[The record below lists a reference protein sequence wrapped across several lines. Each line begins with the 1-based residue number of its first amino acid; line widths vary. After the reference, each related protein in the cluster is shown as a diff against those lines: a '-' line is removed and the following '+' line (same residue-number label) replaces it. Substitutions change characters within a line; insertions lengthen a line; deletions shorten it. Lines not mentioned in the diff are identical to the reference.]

1 VLCLI
6 LENGT
11 CVRPTIVRTDVT
23 YSCIDEFHII
33 TVLNIMYWYFI
44 HTSMITSMYKYV
56 NFISIGFLV
65 VELVMIN
72 DENRFRVFEDQYM
85 QIQIILNILCQFFAY
100 TSTTVIINKYVNYML
115 SYYCISDDWWQR
127 LISLFEES
135 LHANSNNT

>member
-1 VLCLI
+1 
-6 LENGT
+6 
-11 CVRPTIVRTDVT
+11 
-23 YSCIDEFHII
+23 
-33 TVLNIMYWYFI
+33 
-44 HTSMITSMYKYV
+44 MYKYV

-127 LISLFEES
+127 L
-135 LHANSNNT
+135 

>member
-1 VLCLI
+1 
-6 LENGT
+6 
-11 CVRPTIVRTDVT
+11 
-23 YSCIDEFHII
+23 
-33 TVLNIMYWYFI
+33 
-44 HTSMITSMYKYV
+44 MITSMYKYV

-115 SYYCISDDWWQR
+115 SYYCISDD
-127 LISLFEES
+127 
-135 LHANSNNT
+135 